1 MKKDNKQYTITD
13 FQANMVVLAGV
24 SMMVGILY
32 AKDVA
37 TTGMIAILGL
47 LATFIGVRLVRKEVK

>member
-13 FQANMVVLAGV
+13 FQANMVVLAG
-24 SMMVGILY
+24 MAIMVGIIY
-32 AKDVA
+32 AKDVV